1 MAEQSKWK
9 GLFCF
14 LALFA
19 NKKRMNSFSSLC
31 ELELSRVSNTVP
43 FLWEWGGGRWG
54 DCEAPAFCFLQ
65 WFSQSGLTTTMRQ
78 VLDCCNDFTNLY
90 SSTMILTLVTQPNRN
105 KHVSYESCMH
115 CQPGLINVLQT
126 HCTNCLILLWAF
138 SSYTVLNSKIQGS
151 ERLWGGEWHLG
162 NTPAP
167 AACLLS
173 CLIHSL
179 YHLIRRMWRCGG
191 EALSPWDRKGGAVL
205 HLLLPWPGSLLCL
218 LAARVA
224 NIAPGW

>member
-1 MAEQSKWK
+1 
-9 GLFCF
+9 
-14 LALFA
+14 
-19 NKKRMNSFSSLC
+19 
-31 ELELSRVSNTVP
+31 
-43 FLWEWGGGRWG
+43 
-54 DCEAPAFCFLQ
+54 
-65 WFSQSGLTTTMRQ
+65 MRQ

-205 HLLLPWPGSLLCL
+205 HLLLPWPGSLFCL

-224 NIAPGW
+224 NIAPGWRSTRGVGWGWGGARCYMSTLHQVTRSAHGFTAHEYGEKWGVDMEMQNSYYYFWCFFFITHEIVAI